1 MNRFMNK
8 DQIIKFLLAILLA
21 GAVGGGLGGLTLG
34 LIVLALIHD
43 FLVSLMFSV
52 LIFPFFLWS
61 IFKNLKKRKWFVV
74 LRRLIQAY
82 FTACFL
88 TAMFLLEEGS
98 IEFDQKDQLILYICA
113 GLGAI
118 LFTIF
123 MVLAVYFPSNRLL
136 VEIEHIIK
144 GMQIVGL
151 LSESPEKEEK

>member
-1 MNRFMNK
+1 MNK